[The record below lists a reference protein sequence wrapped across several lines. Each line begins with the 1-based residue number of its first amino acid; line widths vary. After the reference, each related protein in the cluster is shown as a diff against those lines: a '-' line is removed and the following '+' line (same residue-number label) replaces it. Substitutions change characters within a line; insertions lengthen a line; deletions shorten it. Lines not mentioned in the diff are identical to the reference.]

1 MKESLVERESNVG
14 FELPAVDT
22 IRQDLK
28 DNHKEVEI
36 SAKAIDLL
44 SVKSVQVVQVS
55 QRITKSNQSS
65 RGQSRGSSAVEVG
78 TPEGGAPL
86 PMQSKPSSPR
96 SPPSNRLE

>member
-28 DNHKEVEI
+28 DDHKEVEI

-55 QRITKSNQSS
+55 RQGSQRAT
-65 RGQSRGSSAVEVG
+65 
-78 TPEGGAPL
+78 
-86 PMQSKPSSPR
+86 
-96 SPPSNRLE
+96 

>member
-1 MKESLVERESNVG
+1 MELESNVG
-14 FELPAVDT
+14 VELVAIDT
-22 IRQDLK
+22 VRQDLK
-28 DNHKEVEI
+28 DDHKEVET

-44 SVKSVQVVQVS
+44 SVRSVQVVQVS

-65 RGQSRGSSAVEVG
+65 RGQFGGSSAVEVG

-96 SPPSNRLE
+96 SPPSN